1 MNSSYLAQN
10 NSYFSNA
17 CNYPNKVSPNV
28 KRNITFI
35 VIKKYIACRENIKLL
50 KCPNSVVCRMNG
62 YAYGE
67 VLRETSAGTGMIWLD
82 DIDCTGFE
90 TTLTNCSHGG
100 WGNHNCGHGEDV
112 SVHCYSKEPVGSG
125 NLSLWDHALG

>member
-1 MNSSYLAQN
+1 MHVFFQN
-10 NSYFSNA
+10 
-17 CNYPNKVSPNV
+17 VSPNV

-35 VIKKYIACRENIKLL
+35 VIKNILHAEKILT
-50 KCPNSVVCRMNG
+50 CPNSVVCRMNG

-67 VLRETSAGTGMIWLD
+67 VLSETSAGTGTIWLD
-82 DIDCTGFE
+82 DIHCTGSE

-112 SVHCYSKEPVGSG
+112 SVQCYSNEPVGSG
-125 NLSLWDHALG
+125 NLSL